1 MDYSDSSETI
11 GTPIQKLLTEKKKK
25 RRRHI
30 REYIENS
37 SPDEEDD
44 IVDIPSSKRKYTRSK
59 PVDYF
64 TILTNGVIA
73 AGIFVIITIDQIQSL
88 YGSYIP
94 QFYDENKKITF
105 KGKILQAILLVIL
118 FVIVKVWVLDSKT

>member
-44 IVDIPSSKRKYTRSK
+44 IVDIPSSKRSR